1 MHNGARR
8 RGGGGPFDCK
18 FRPEA
23 DLPKLAKGLSAA
35 TRERGLTAEN
45 LLPEAGR
52 GERITNGIVMPQA
65 VRPPSSPGLNGDT
78 IVAISCQFY

>member
-1 MHNGARR
+1 MHTHPIGNRIVNAQQGEATRGAT
-8 RGGGGPFDCK
+8 RGGGRFDCK

-35 TRERGLTAEN
+35 TRERGLTA
-45 LLPEAGR
+45 GR

-65 VRPPSSPGLNGDT
+65 VRPARPRQD
-78 IVAISCQFY
+78 